1 MGLSI
6 RYFRPRFSILTL
18 LILTALVAVVLS
30 HIQTSRELSRVRQN
44 LTTARNELSYIDA
57 DDGSKIYAV
66 ALPTFGPTQWR
77 WRIQLPATGKYRIRS
92 SFSSKIPE
100 SGWPVESTFHDHA
113 FLDSRGQPLP
123 GGEPFILTVAVHK
136 NESQQWVTT
145 IQTPD
150 RSETRRIENAPQWL
164 EAGSFIGWTYNVYGN
179 NGTVS
184 AAAADPLPILI
195 YRKGKTVPGGTT
207 VEMQPTDGMLFW
219 IERIN
224 DP

>member
-1 MGLSI
+1 
-6 RYFRPRFSILTL
+6 
-18 LILTALVAVVLS
+18 
-30 HIQTSRELSRVRQN
+30 
-44 LTTARNELSYIDA
+44 
-57 DDGSKIYAV
+57 
-66 ALPTFGPTQWR
+66 LPTFGAKQWR
-77 WRIQLPATGKYRIRS
+77 WRIQLPKEGKYRIRS

-100 SGWPVESTFHDHA
+100 SGLPAESTSHDHA
-113 FLDSRGQPLP
+113 FLDSRAQSLL

-136 NESQQWVTT
+136 NESEQWVTT

-150 RSETRRIENAPQWL
+150 RAETRPIENPPTWL
-164 EAGSFIGWTYNVYGN
+164 ASGSFINWTHKVYGD

-184 AAAADPLPILI
+184 APAGDPLPLLR

-219 IERIN
+219 IERVD